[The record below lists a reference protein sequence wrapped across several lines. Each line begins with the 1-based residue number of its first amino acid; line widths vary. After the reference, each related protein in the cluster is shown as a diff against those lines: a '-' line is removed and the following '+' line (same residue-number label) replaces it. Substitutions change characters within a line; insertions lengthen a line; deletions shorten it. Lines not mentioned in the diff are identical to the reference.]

1 MTVSAPKYRRYQ
13 ATQRRE
19 LLVEAGLA
27 CLADGGVSGFTI
39 DRICAAA
46 GGASRGLIT
55 HHFGS
60 KQGLLR
66 ACYTTAYDRMLGAAA
81 PGGPDGITLSDMIGS
96 LLSDDYTTR
105 DTLKA
110 WLAMWAEVANDPDL
124 MLEHRRYYDHYL
136 NRVVLALRQ
145 ESQGRTLA
153 ISETALA
160 TLFISAVDGLWLER
174 CLDPDRLSRADVRR
188 ACIDLLEAFLG
199 PIVRDGAVTLTPSNA
214 E

>member
-1 MTVSAPKYRRYQ
+1 MADAPKYRRFEALERQ
-13 ATQRRE
+13 E
-19 LLVEAGLA
+19 MLIEAGLA

-66 ACYTTAYDRMLGAAA
+66 ACYATAYDRMLGAAA
-81 PGGPDGITLSDMIGS
+81 PGGTEDGTLTDMIEA

-110 WLAMWAEVANDPDL
+110 WLAMWGEVANDPDL
-124 MLEHRRYYDHYL
+124 MREHRRYYDHYL
-136 NRVVLALRQ
+136 GRVVAAVRQ
-145 ESQGRTLA
+145 AAAGRHLA

-188 ACIDLLEAFLG
+188 ACYDLLEAFLG
-199 PIVRDGAVTLTPSNA
+199 PIRPPDR
-214 E
+214 

>member
-1 MTVSAPKYRRYQ
+1 M
-13 ATQRRE
+13 
-19 LLVEAGLA
+19 LVEAGLA

-66 ACYTTAYDRMLGAAA
+66 ACYVTAYDRMLGTAA
-81 PGGPDGITLSDMIGS
+81 PGGPADGTLTDLIEA
-96 LLSDDYTTR
+96 LLSDEYTTR
-105 DTLKA
+105 TTLMA
-110 WLAMWAEVANDPDL
+110 WLAMWGEVANDPDL

-136 NRVVLALRQ
+136 ERVVSAVRQ
-145 ESQGRTLA
+145 AAQGRTLA
-153 ISETALA
+153 ISEVRLA
-160 TLFISAVDGLWLER
+160 TLFISVVDGLWLER

-188 ACIDLLEAFLG
+188 GCYDLLEAFLG
-199 PIVRDGAVTLTPSNA
+199 PIRPDTT
-214 E
+214 